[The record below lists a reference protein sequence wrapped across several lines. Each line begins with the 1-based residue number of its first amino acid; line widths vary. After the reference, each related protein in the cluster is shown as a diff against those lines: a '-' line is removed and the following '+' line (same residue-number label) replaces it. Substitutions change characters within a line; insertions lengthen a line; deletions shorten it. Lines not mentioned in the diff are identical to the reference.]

1 MTDSFTLLRHARKA
15 WADKN
20 AADFHLSRLAKY
32 SRLTPGMK
40 DDQRRWSGLH
50 REATATLNRILGT
63 PTGES
68 P

>member
-1 MTDSFTLLRHARKA
+1 MTDSATLLYHARKA

-40 DDQRRWSGLH
+40 DDERRWSSLQ
-50 REATATLNRILGT
+50 REASATLNRILGA
-63 PTGES
+63 PAGES